1 MISSSSRSRLYE
13 LRRDLSAA
21 RRGADLL
28 ERKREVL
35 LRETS
40 RRATRLESMRI
51 DVREQLAAARKRLRI
66 AEVDLGSEGV
76 AAAGLAQPL
85 ACTFDEHDV
94 TVMGVHFREVRAHGC
109 RYRPVYGPAATSASL
124 DEAGAAFAA
133 LLPKLIEVAAEETA
147 VARLHVAVRKA
158 TKIVNALQ
166 KFILPQLEQ
175 RIHTIVASIEEEE
188 RDEAVRRKMRVAAKL
203 RNLASPANTNHQC
216 ARDRS

>member
-1 MISSSSRSRLYE
+1 VISTSSRSRLYE
-13 LRRDLSAA
+13 LRRDLTAA

-40 RRATRLESMRI
+40 RRAAELDTMRTGVRERLE
-51 DVREQLAAARKRLRI
+51 AARKLLRI
-66 AEVDLGSEGV
+66 AEVDIGSEGV

-85 ACTFDEHDV
+85 ACTFEEHDV
-94 TVMGVHFREVRAHGC
+94 TVMGVRFKELRAQASP
-109 RYRPVYGPAATSASL
+109 YKPVYGPAATSASL
-124 DEAGAAFAA
+124 DTAGAAFAA
-133 LLPKLIEVAAEETA
+133 LLPLLIEVAAGETA
-147 VARLHVAVRKA
+147 LARLRVAVRKA

-188 RDEAVRRKMRVAAKL
+188 RDEAVRRKMRVA
-203 RNLASPANTNHQC
+203 RREPSPPGRRWPA
-216 ARDRS
+216 AG

>member
-13 LRRDLSAA
+13 LRRDLAAA

-40 RRATRLESMRI
+40 RRASQLETMRI
-51 DVREQLAAARKRLRI
+51 DVREQLTAARKLLRI
-66 AEVDLGSEGV
+66 AEVELGREGV

-85 ACTFDEHDV
+85 SCTFDKHDV
-94 TVMGVHFREVRAHGC
+94 AVMGVRFKEVRAKC
-109 RYRPVYGPAATSASL
+109 QTYRPVYGPAGTRASL
-124 DEAGAAFAA
+124 DKAGAAFSA
-133 LLPKLIEVAAEETA
+133 LLPLLVEVAAEETA
-147 VARLHVAVRKA
+147 LARLRMAVRKA

-166 KFILPQLEQ
+166 KFILPQLES

-188 RDEAVRRKMRVAAKL
+188 RDEAVRRKMRIAAH
-203 RNLASPANTNHQC
+203 ATSF
-216 ARDRS
+216 